1 MRLYLKRKYREHMN
15 GETTRD
21 YTIIRDLEFLIVIDF
36 LSLMVQVQRRQI
48 RFMN

>member
-1 MRLYLKRKYREHMN
+1 MN

-36 LSLMVQVQRRQI
+36 LSLMAQVQ
-48 RFMN
+48 

>member
-1 MRLYLKRKYREHMN
+1 MN

>member
-1 MRLYLKRKYREHMN
+1 MN

-36 LSLMVQVQRRQI
+36 LSLMVQVQRREI

>member
-1 MRLYLKRKYREHMN
+1 MN

-36 LSLMVQVQRRQI
+36 LSLMVQVQRKQI